1 MNILVTND
9 DGIDSHG
16 IVKLA
21 KTAKRFGNVFV
32 VAPDGQRSCISH
44 SMTYGTPIRISRC
57 EFPVDGV
64 SAYKSN
70 GTPADIARVC
80 FAGFLKGKID
90 VMLAGINDG
99 YNISRDIQYSGTV
112 AAAMEASLFG
122 VHAIAFS
129 QGTFEYG
136 EVVDKYLDGL
146 IEEYINKP
154 LGVNKIWN
162 INFPACKLEECK
174 GVKRDCRVST
184 DTFYDDGY
192 TEKLVKDGV
201 YEYNIIPKRIWEAE
215 KGSDLAAII
224 DNYISVG
231 IVNNIG

>member
-162 INFPACKLEECK
+162 INFPACKLACK
-174 GVKRDCRVST
+174 
-184 DTFYDDGY
+184 
-192 TEKLVKDGV
+192 
-201 YEYNIIPKRIWEAE
+201 
-215 KGSDLAAII
+215 
-224 DNYISVG
+224 
-231 IVNNIG
+231 